1 MPSRKFW
8 PTTLSLSEDVMLAL
22 RHAAWRGVASRG
34 GRVCVY
40 CHCELKD
47 KMGGS

>member
-22 RHAAWRGVASRG
+22 RHAAWRGVAWRAEADALCI
-34 GRVCVY
+34 VIAN
-40 CHCELKD
+40 
-47 KMGGS
+47 